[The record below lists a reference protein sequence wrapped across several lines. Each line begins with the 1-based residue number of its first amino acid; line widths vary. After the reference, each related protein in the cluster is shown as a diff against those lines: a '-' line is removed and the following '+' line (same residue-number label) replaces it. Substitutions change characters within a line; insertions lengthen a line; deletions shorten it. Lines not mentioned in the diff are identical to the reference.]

1 MPDANVCY
9 SCRCPQ
15 SAGSGPL
22 REALQSTD
30 SMENYIHV
38 NLLGAVH
45 SSDEQVFIRRTA
57 GVCLVLLENDL
68 KSDFSFPMKT
78 KIGLVLATLFIT
90 IQWLTVVSFMDH
102 SYSWWLKAGDRVVTA
117 GISGTI
123 FFTICSGLA
132 ILFLAKMN
140 DKLQQA
146 RSALRYLSQILM
158 LMGLA
163 GVLVFWGMIFSA
175 IVLLVNR

>member
-1 MPDANVCY
+1 
-9 SCRCPQ
+9 
-15 SAGSGPL
+15 
-22 REALQSTD
+22 
-30 SMENYIHV
+30 
-38 NLLGAVH
+38 
-45 SSDEQVFIRRTA
+45 
-57 GVCLVLLENDL
+57 
-68 KSDFSFPMKT
+68 MKT
-78 KIGLVLATLFIT
+78 KIGLVLAGIVIA
-90 IQWLTVVSFMDH
+90 IQWLIVVSFMDH
-102 SYSWWLKAGDRVVTA
+102 SSSSWLKEGNRVVTA
-117 GISGTI
+117 SIRGTI

-140 DKLQQA
+140 DRFHQA

>member
-1 MPDANVCY
+1 MPAIAE
-9 SCRCPQ
+9 
-15 SAGSGPL
+15 AG
-22 REALQSTD
+22 
-30 SMENYIHV
+30 
-38 NLLGAVH
+38 LG
-45 SSDEQVFIRRTA
+45 
-57 GVCLVLLENDL
+57 LVLLANDL

-78 KIGLVLATLFIT
+78 RIGLVLATLVIA

-117 GISGTI
+117 GIGGTI

-132 ILFLAKMN
+132 ILLLARMN
-140 DKLQQA
+140 DQFHQS
-146 RSALRYLSQILM
+146 RSDLRYLSQILM